1 MNSYKR
7 AKQKNKIG
15 MDRESVIEKL
25 AALVNRKGSQ
35 EKAAK
40 SLKGVSS
47 ASISLILSGRGEE
60 VRERMWQ
67 NIATQ
72 LEVSNEWQKAD
83 TVQYRQLSRLL
94 SDAQE
99 DHLVMSVVAPAGT
112 GKTFTSKS
120 YEEDKREVY
129 RLACSEFWS
138 KNDFIDELLR
148 SLGENGLG
156 YSKKE
161 RINKAIEAIRRKQQ
175 PLLVFDEFD
184 KLNDNVWFFF
194 ITLYNE
200 LEGHCGMVLLSTD
213 SIEVRIKRGLRLNKR
228 GYNEFWSRLGRRCV
242 KLSAVDYEDIKAVCE
257 ANGEVRANVIED
269 IARDSEGDL
278 RRVTRRLYG
287 ARKAA

>member
-1 MNSYKR
+1 
-7 AKQKNKIG
+7 

-25 AALVNRKGSQ
+25 AALVARKGSQ

-47 ASISLILSGRGEE
+47 ASISLILSGRGGE
-60 VRERMWQ
+60 VRDRMWQ

-83 TVQYRQLSRLL
+83 TVQYRQLSQLL
-94 SDAQE
+94 DDAQE

-120 YEEDKREVY
+120 YEEDNKEVY

-200 LEGHCGMVLLSTD
+200 LEGKCGMVLLSTD

-257 ANGEVRANVIED
+257 ANGENRASVIED
-269 IARDSEGDL
+269 IVRDSEGDL

-287 ARKAA
+287 TKKAA

>member
-1 MNSYKR
+1 
-7 AKQKNKIG
+7 

-25 AALVNRKGSQ
+25 AALVSRKGSQ

-47 ASISLILSGRGEE
+47 ASISLILSGRGGE

-94 SDAQE
+94 ADAQE

-200 LEGHCGMVLLSTD
+200 LEGKCGMVLLSTD

-257 ANGEVRANVIED
+257 ANGEVRTSVIED

>member
-1 MNSYKR
+1 
-7 AKQKNKIG
+7 

-25 AALVNRKGSQ
+25 AALVARKGSQ

-47 ASISLILSGRGEE
+47 ASISLILSGRGGE
-60 VRERMWQ
+60 VRDRMWQ

-83 TVQYRQLSRLL
+83 TVQYRQLSQLL
-94 SDAQE
+94 DDAQE

-120 YEEDKREVY
+120 YEEDNKEVY

-161 RINKAIEAIRRKQQ
+161 RINKAIDAIRRKQH

-200 LEGHCGMVLLSTD
+200 LEGKCGMVLLSTD

-257 ANGEVRANVIED
+257 ANGESRASVIED
-269 IARDSEGDL
+269 IVRDSEGDL

-287 ARKAA
+287 TKKAA

>member
-1 MNSYKR
+1 
-7 AKQKNKIG
+7 

-25 AALVNRKGSQ
+25 MALVSRKGSQ

-47 ASISLILSGRGEE
+47 ASISLILSGRGGE

-83 TVQYRQLSRLL
+83 TVQYKQLSRLL

-257 ANGEVRANVIED
+257 ANGESRASVIED
-269 IARDSEGDL
+269 IVRDSEGDL

-287 ARKAA
+287 TKKAA

>member
-1 MNSYKR
+1 
-7 AKQKNKIG
+7 

-25 AALVNRKGSQ
+25 AALVSRKGSQ

-47 ASISLILSGRGEE
+47 ASISLILSGRGGE

-83 TVQYRQLSRLL
+83 TVQYRQLSQLL
-94 SDAQE
+94 DDAQE

-120 YEEDKREVY
+120 YEEDNKEVY

-200 LEGHCGMVLLSTD
+200 LEGKCGMVLLSTD

-257 ANGEVRANVIED
+257 ANGESRASVIED
-269 IARDSEGDL
+269 IVRDSEGDL

-287 ARKAA
+287 TKKAA

>member
-1 MNSYKR
+1 
-7 AKQKNKIG
+7 

-25 AALVNRKGSQ
+25 MALVNRKGSQ

-47 ASISLILSGRGEE
+47 ASISLILSGRGGE

-83 TVQYRQLSRLL
+83 TVQYR
-94 SDAQE
+94 
-99 DHLVMSVVAPAGT
+99 PAGT
-112 GKTFTSKS
+112 GKTFTSKN

-161 RINKAIEAIRRKQQ
+161 RINKAIEAIRRKQH

-200 LEGHCGMVLLSTD
+200 LEGKCGMVLLSTD

>member
-1 MNSYKR
+1 
-7 AKQKNKIG
+7 

-25 AALVNRKGSQ
+25 AALVARKGSQ

-47 ASISLILSGRGEE
+47 ASISLILSGRGGE
-60 VRERMWQ
+60 VRDRMWQ

-83 TVQYRQLSRLL
+83 TVQYRQLSQLL
-94 SDAQE
+94 DDAQE

-120 YEEDKREVY
+120 YEEDNKEVY

>member
-1 MNSYKR
+1 
-7 AKQKNKIG
+7 

-25 AALVNRKGSQ
+25 AALVARKGSQ

-47 ASISLILSGRGEE
+47 ASISLILSGRGGE

-83 TVQYRQLSRLL
+83 TVQYRQLSQLL
-94 SDAQE
+94 DDAQE

-120 YEEDKREVY
+120 YEEDNKEVY

-161 RINKAIEAIRRKQQ
+161 RINKAIEAIRRKQH

-200 LEGHCGMVLLSTD
+200 LEGKCGMVLLSTD

-257 ANGEVRANVIED
+257 ANGESRASVIED
-269 IARDSEGDL
+269 IVRDSEGDL

-287 ARKAA
+287 TKKAA